1 MVANEVLELL
11 SKEILPS
18 EFECYI
24 KQLKFNEKSS
34 NSTNVVF
41 NAPNEIIAKFIQT
54 KYAAKIAHL
63 FEVKTGQK
71 PVVEVQAPTKTASK
85 PAKKEDVKEIK
96 AQSSLLNPSYTFE
109 NFKRESRLRAAG

>member
-54 KYAAKIAHL
+54 K
-63 FEVKTGQK
+63 
-71 PVVEVQAPTKTASK
+71 
-85 PAKKEDVKEIK
+85 
-96 AQSSLLNPSYTFE
+96 
-109 NFKRESRLRAAG
+109 